1 MTDLATTIARL
12 ANAGLGATDPGLRRH
27 ALEQIAALTSS
38 PTTAAAAAAAGPLL
52 IVTRGLPGS
61 GKTTWARA
69 WVAAAPGRRAR
80 LNRDDVRAMLHGRR
94 LATTEQEAMVT
105 SVQHAGI
112 RALLD
117 AGVDVVA
124 DDTNLSDAAIAA
136 FAELAAHAGA
146 RLQIQDL
153 TGVPVDECV
162 RRDAQRTGPARLGEE
177 TIRRI
182 HAEHA
187 GSRRP

>member
-1 MTDLATTIARL
+1 MTDLTETIARL
-12 ANAGLGATDPGLRRH
+12 AAAGLGATDPGLRRH

-38 PTTAAAAAAAGPLL
+38 PTTAAAAAADGPLL

-69 WVAAAPGRRAR
+69 WVAEAPERRAR

-94 LATTEQEAMVT
+94 LGTPQQEAMVT
-105 SVQHAGI
+105 AVQHAGI

-124 DDTNLSDAAIAA
+124 DDTNLSDPAIAA
-136 FAELAAHAGA
+136 FSRLAADAGA

-162 RRDAQRTGPARLGEE
+162 RRDAQRTGPGRLGER

-182 HAEHA
+182 HAEHTA
-187 GSRRP
+187 GK